1 MIWKTKT
8 FSPLEVISRTGFLVA
23 ASSYVLFWLLDLA
36 KPGFVSRYFSVHAFL
51 LAAIV
56 FGIWW
61 SAVVRDY
68 TQRPWIESLIALALG
83 LILAV
88 ITWGAADGIEGY
100 RLLLTLIVVFIP
112 TIIYVLIKD

>member
-8 FSPLEVISRTGFLVA
+8 FSAAEAISRTGFIV
-23 ASSYVLFWLLDLA
+23 STTSYVLFWLIDLA
-36 KPGFVSRYFSVHAFL
+36 QPGFVSRYFSVHAFL
-51 LAAIV
+51 LSAIV
-56 FGIWW
+56 FGVWW

-68 TQRPWIESLIALALG
+68 TQRPWLESAVALALG

-88 ITWGAADGIEGY
+88 ITWGASDGIEGY
-100 RLLLTLIVVFIP
+100 RLFLTLMAVFTP

>member
-8 FSPLEVISRTGFLVA
+8 FSAAEAISRTGFLVSA
-23 ASSYVLFWLLDLA
+23 TSYILFWLLDLA

-68 TQRPWIESLIALALG
+68 MQRAWLESLIALALG
-83 LILAV
+83 LILSV
-88 ITWGAADGIEGY
+88 ITWSASDGLEGY
-100 RLLLTLIVVFIP
+100 RLLLATIAVFTP
-112 TIIYVLIKD
+112 SVIYVLIRD